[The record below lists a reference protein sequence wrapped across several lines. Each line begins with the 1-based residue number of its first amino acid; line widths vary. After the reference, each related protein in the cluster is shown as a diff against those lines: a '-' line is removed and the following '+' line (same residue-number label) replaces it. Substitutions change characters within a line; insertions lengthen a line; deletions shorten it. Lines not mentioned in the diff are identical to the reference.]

1 MRPAQGGVA
10 THGVVITMETMREHH
25 IPVARTARYYTL
37 GDPLGQPREL
47 WYVCHGYAQLAA
59 RFLRRF
65 APLDDS
71 NRLIVAPEALSR
83 FYIERPGR
91 THAHSP
97 VGASWMTREDRLS
110 EIDDYIGFLDA
121 LHAQLFESLSSART
135 RVTVLG
141 FSQGVATACRWVARG
156 SVRADRLVLWGGL
169 LPPDLDLD
177 AHAEIFRGL
186 ELVSVAGD
194 ADPHLPA
201 AALSDQRTRLARS
214 GISVREV
221 TYEGGHDVLGEVLV
235 SLS

>member
-1 MRPAQGGVA
+1 
-10 THGVVITMETMREHH
+10 METMREHH

-65 APLDDS
+65 TPLDDGT
-71 NRLIVAPEALSR
+71 RLIVAPEALSR

-110 EIDDYIGFLDA
+110 EIDDYIRFLDA
-121 LHAQLFESLSSART
+121 LHAQLFETLSDART
-135 RVTVLG
+135 RITVLG

-156 SVRADRLVLWGGL
+156 SVRADRLILWGGL

-177 AHAEIFRGL
+177 AHSGVFGSL
-186 ELVSVAGD
+186 ELITVSGD

-201 AALSDQRTRLARS
+201 SALADQRARLARH
-214 GISVREV
+214 GLVAREV
-221 TYEGGHDVLGEVLV
+221 SYEGGHEVRGEVLG